1 MIIITYYPT
10 VPVLGEGTL
19 IIDHLGVLMIL
30 YTIEM
35 ILLKKKEI
43 RSSNFQPL
51 SWQNSKKNYFFF
63 QSCCNQICQTFC
75 PTCVCMYILKKAKKI
90 SDNITFVPQKPP
102 YNTTK
107 EELKPRIPL
116 GDKYLSHQ
124 HSFRLHQRSRFL
136 YKKMTQRLISLSP
149 PFFE

>member
-35 ILLKKKEI
+35 ILLKKKAEI

-51 SWQNSKKNYFFF
+51 DK
-63 QSCCNQICQTFC
+63 IR
-75 PTCVCMYILKKAKKI
+75 KKI
-90 SDNITFVPQKPP
+90 TFFSK
-102 YNTTK
+102 
-107 EELKPRIPL
+107 LL
-116 GDKYLSHQ
+116 
-124 HSFRLHQRSRFL
+124 
-136 YKKMTQRLISLSP
+136 
-149 PFFE
+149 